1 MDSGIGSGA
10 AGSALASGGGVT
22 AAVLWLL
29 DMENSVGWLVLSC
42 QGCCDLKFLFLE
54 ECLRL

>member
-1 MDSGIGSGA
+1 MLSCNYFTTGPGHFYFGLVMGSGIGCGA

-29 DMENSVGWLVLSC
+29 DMENCMG
-42 QGCCDLKFLFLE
+42 
-54 ECLRL
+54 